1 VFDVAITGGHVID
14 GSGSAAYRADLGIR
28 DGRVVEVAIGGGL
41 QEHSTRIVK
50 ADDLMIMPGVI
61 DVHTHYD
68 AQLHWDQTCSPSPLH
83 GVTTVVSG
91 NCGLTLAPVSRGD
104 EEFLSAL
111 LARVEAIP
119 LEAMQA
125 GVEFRW
131 SGFPEL
137 LNHMDR
143 CGYGLNVAL
152 MVGHAAVR
160 RSVMGEAA
168 SHTEADDVQIRTMCD
183 LLEESLQAGG
193 FGLSTATVMTQVD
206 ADGRPSPPSFANT
219 QEMLS
224 LAAACGRHEGTSLEF
239 IPGSYLRGFS
249 REDSELMAD
258 MSATANRPLNWNL
271 VLVNR
276 EDPELHHR
284 QLHATDTART
294 RGGRVVPL
302 AMPQN
307 GQLQQEFLNGY
318 VFRRLP
324 GWTEL
329 FDLDIPARTRALA
342 DPQTRVR
349 MREALESESS
359 GLAVTLR
366 RAWGRFVVN
375 ETEEASIR
383 HLVGRT
389 IGSIAAERGVS
400 DFDAILDVA
409 VAAELR
415 VGFVRHAYPQDDPW
429 VRTARQEVITD
440 DRVVLG
446 ASDAGAHLDMM
457 VGGDYPTRALS
468 ELVRDQGI
476 FTLEELVHRLT
487 DVPARLYGL
496 KDRGRIYPGA
506 WGDLV
511 VFDPERVGATPM
523 HTVRDLPDGASRLV
537 DEGIGIDRVMVAG
550 RDVVRGGEFTGT
562 LPGHV
567 LRSGRDSETVAA
579 R

>member
-1 VFDVAITGGHVID
+1 
-14 GSGSAAYRADLGIR
+14 
-28 DGRVVEVAIGGGL
+28 
-41 QEHSTRIVK
+41 
-50 ADDLMIMPGVI
+50 MIMPGVI
-61 DVHTHYD
+61 DIHTHYD
-68 AQLHWDQTCSPSPLH
+68 AQLHWDPTCSPSPLH

-91 NCGLTLAPVSRGD
+91 NCGMTLAPVSPGD
-104 EEFLSAL
+104 EAFLSAL
-111 LARVEAIP
+111 QAKVEAIP

-131 SGFPEL
+131 TSFPQL
-137 LNHMDR
+137 LDRMDR
-143 CGYGLNVAL
+143 NGYGLNIAL
-152 MVGHAAVR
+152 MVGHAAIR
-160 RSVMGEAA
+160 RNVMGEAA
-168 SHTEADDVQIRTMCD
+168 SHAAADDVQIRAMCG

-193 FGLSTATVMTQVD
+193 FGLSTATVVTQVD
-206 ADGRPSPPSFANT
+206 GDGRPSPPTFADRK
-219 QEMLS
+219 EMLS
-224 LAAACGRHEGTSLEF
+224 LAAACGRHTGTSLEF

-249 REDSELMAD
+249 TEDSELMAD

-284 QLHATDTART
+284 QLQATDDARN

-302 AMPQN
+302 VMPQN

-318 VFRRLP
+318 VFRRLQ

-342 DPQTRVR
+342 DPRTRDR
-349 MREALESESS
+349 MRQALESESS

-375 ETEEASIR
+375 ETEASSIR
-383 HLVGRT
+383 PLLGRT
-389 IGSIAAERGVS
+389 IGSIAAERGVT
-400 DFDAILDVA
+400 DFEAILDVA

-429 VRTARQEVITD
+429 IRAARQEVISD
-440 DRVVLG
+440 NRVVLG

-457 VGGDYPTRALS
+457 VGGDYPTRALA
-468 ELVRDQGI
+468 ELVRDQGV

-496 KDRGRIYPGA
+496 KDRGRLCPGA
-506 WGDLV
+506 WADLV
-511 VFDPERVGATPM
+511 ILDPAKVGATPM
-523 HTVRDLPDGASRLV
+523 HTVTDLPAGASRLV
-537 DEGIGIDRVMVAG
+537 DEGVGIDRVMVAG
-550 RDVVRGGEFTGT
+550 CEVVIAGEFTGM
-562 LPGHV
+562 LPGRI
-567 LRSGRDSETVAA
+567 LRSGHDSETVMAK
-579 R
+579 

>member
-1 VFDVAITGGHVID
+1 V
-14 GSGSAAYRADLGIR
+14 RADLGIR
-28 DGRVVEVAIGGGL
+28 GGRIVEVAVEGGL
-41 QEHSTRIVK
+41 EERATRTVS
-50 ADDLMIMPGVI
+50 AEGLSIMPGVI

-68 AQLHWDQTCSPSPLH
+68 AQLHWDPTCSPSPLH

-91 NCGLTLAPVSRGD
+91 NCGLTLAPVARGD

-111 LARVEAIP
+111 LAKVEAIP

-125 GVEFRW
+125 GVEFSW
-131 SGFPEL
+131 SSFPEL
-137 LNHMDR
+137 LDHMDGS
-143 CGYGLNVAL
+143 GYGLNIAL
-152 MVGHAAVR
+152 MVGHAALR
-160 RSVMGEAA
+160 RKVMGVAA
-168 SHTEADDVQIRTMCD
+168 SHSEADDAQLQAMSG
-183 LLEESLQAGG
+183 LLEESLEAGG
-193 FGLSTATVMTQVD
+193 FGLSTASVMTQVD
-206 ADGRPSPPSFANT
+206 SEGRPSPPSFANQ
-219 QEMLS
+219 QEMLT

-249 REDSELMAD
+249 REDSELMAA

-284 QLHATDTART
+284 QLEATDVARK

-302 AMPQN
+302 VMPQN

-318 VFRRLP
+318 VFSRLP
-324 GWTEL
+324 GWTDL
-329 FDLDIPARTRALA
+329 FDLDIPARTKALA
-342 DPQTRVR
+342 DPQTRAR
-349 MREALESESS
+349 MRDALESETS

-375 ETEEASIR
+375 ESDEGSIQ
-383 HLVGRT
+383 HLLGRT
-389 IGSIAAERGVS
+389 IGSIAAERGIS

-429 VRTARQEVITD
+429 VRAARQEVITD

-457 VGGDYPTRALS
+457 VGGDYPTRAVA

-476 FTLEELVHRLT
+476 FTLEALVHRLT

-496 KDRGRIYPGA
+496 KDRGRIRPGA
-506 WGDLV
+506 WADLV
-511 VFDPERVGATPM
+511 VFDPERIGATPM
-523 HTVRDLPDGASRLV
+523 RTIQDLPAGASRLI
-537 DEGIGIDRVMVAG
+537 DEGVGIDRVMVAG
-550 RDVVRGGEFTGT
+550 REVVTDGEFTGR
-562 LPGHV
+562 LPGIV
-567 LRSGRDSETVAA
+567 LRSGRDSETVTA